1 MEPFAKGSWIERL
14 RTVPA
19 AMALPVGIFGL
30 FVLLVL
36 PIPPL
41 MLDIFFVLNIAIA
54 VAVLMVALN
63 ARAPLDFSSFPSV
76 LLFATLLRLALNVA
90 STRIVLVNGHEGGA
104 AAGEIIQSFGQFLV
118 EGNFAV
124 GLFVFCILL
133 IINMIV
139 ITKGAGRVSEVSA
152 RFVLDALPGKQMA
165 IDADIAAG
173 LITADEARERR
184 REVTI
189 EADFYGS
196 MDGASKFVKGDAIA
210 ALLILGV
217 NIIAGFALGMI
228 SHGLSAGEA
237 GELYIT
243 LAVGDALVAQVP
255 ALLLSIAAAAIV
267 TRVADK
273 RDLSGQIGGQFSDPR
288 GWLPVAG
295 ILAAIGTVPAMPQMI
310 FLPAAAI
317 AGGIWWELYK
327 KANAPVAEEEPQE
340 EPSPDKIDITE
351 VSDQTLVTI
360 ELGYGLIHLVD
371 ETKDAPLLT
380 RITGIRKQL
389 SRELGFVL
397 PQFRIRD
404 TLEAGANDY
413 AVKLGGLVIAGGAV
427 KPGKLLAIDTGEV
440 RAKPPYIGLG
450 FTGEYTRDPS
460 FDCPALW
467 IDPSARDFA
476 TAEGFMCVD
485 ASTVVATHANQ
496 ELLAQCY
503 QLLGPSEVNAVI
515 EDLKARAPALIDAVH
530 PDPLSLAALTRILRA
545 LLADGIGLN
554 HPQPLFTSLAL
565 GLQTTQDFD
574 AVIDTVRADLGAR
587 LVARAAL
594 PQERLKVVTLE
605 ANLESAILGGMID
618 PSTGQPLIEPDCA
631 GMIVE
636 KVNSAIKEAGGPIA
650 MVVQP
655 PARRAV
661 AGLLKQRAARALVLS
676 INELP
681 PAQPVEVIAV
691 IGQDQPPATGLP
703 APAAESDAQ
712 SVVAE
717 AVSA

>member
-1 MEPFAKGSWIERL
+1 LKPFAKGSWIERL
-14 RTVPA
+14 RSAPA
-19 AMALPVGIFGL
+19 AMALPIGIFGL

-41 MLDIFFVLNIAIA
+41 LLDMFFVLNIAIA

-90 STRIVLVNGHEGGA
+90 STRIVLVNGHEGGN

-118 EGNFAV
+118 AGNFAV

-228 SHGLSAGEA
+228 SHGLTAAEA

-288 GWLPVAG
+288 GWLPVAA
-295 ILAAIGTVPAMPQMI
+295 ILAAIGIVPAMPQMI

-317 AGGIWWELYK
+317 ATGIWWTLYK
-327 KANAPVAEEEPQE
+327 KANAPVVQE
-340 EPSPDKIDITE
+340 EPVEEPSSDTIDITE

-360 ELGYGLIHLVD
+360 ELGYGLIHMVD

-404 TLEAGANDY
+404 SLEAGANDY
-413 AVKLGGLVIAGGAV
+413 AVRLGGLSIAHGTV
-427 KPGKLLAIDTGEV
+427 KPTKLLAIDTGDV
-440 RAKPPYIGLG
+440 RAKPPYAELG
-450 FTGEYTRDPS
+450 ITGEYTRDPS

-467 IDPSARDFA
+467 IDPSARDLA

-485 ASTVVATHANQ
+485 ASTVIATHANQ
-496 ELLAQCY
+496 ELLTQSH
-503 QLLGPSEVNAVI
+503 QLLGPSEVSAVI
-515 EDLKARAPALIDAVH
+515 EDLKARAPALIEAVH
-530 PDPLSLAALTRILRA
+530 PDPLTLAALTRILRA
-545 LLADGIGLN
+545 LVADGIGLS

-565 GLQTTQDFD
+565 ALQTTQEFC
-574 AVIDTVRADLGAR
+574 AVIDAVRADLGAR
-587 LVARAAL
+587 LVARIAL
-594 PQERLKVVTLE
+594 PQERLQVVTLE
-605 ANLESAILGGMID
+605 ANLEGAILGGMID
-618 PSTGQPLIEPDCA
+618 PSNGQPLIEPNLA
-631 GMIVE
+631 GLIVE
-636 KVNSAIKEAGGPIA
+636 KVNAAIKEAGGPIA
-650 MVVQP
+650 MIVQP

-681 PAQPVEVIAV
+681 PTQPVEVVAV
-691 IGQDQPPATGLP
+691 IGSEALAPTGLP
-703 APAAESDAQ
+703 APGAEGDAQ
-712 SVVAE
+712 GAVPQE
-717 AVSA
+717 VSA